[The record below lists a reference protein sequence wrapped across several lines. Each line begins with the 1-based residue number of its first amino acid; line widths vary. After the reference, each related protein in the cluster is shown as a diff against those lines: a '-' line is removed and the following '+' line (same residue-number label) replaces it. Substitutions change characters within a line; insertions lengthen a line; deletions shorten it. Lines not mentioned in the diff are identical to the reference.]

1 MPISFKRKFNGAYK
15 QQNQNTQQQ
24 NNNQQNQNT
33 QTQNNQIQNTQ
44 TNNQTQNKEWSE
56 KELLRNI
63 YFILRDIRD
72 DIRSIRRNTYFT
84 DKEHNTFTSIAELLN
99 SIDKKI
105 E

>member
-1 MPISFKRKFNGAYK
+1 MPISFKKKVNGAYK
-15 QQNQNTQQQ
+15 QQTQNIQQPQQQTQQHTQNTEQKEY
-24 NNNQQNQNT
+24 
-33 QTQNNQIQNTQ
+33 
-44 TNNQTQNKEWSE
+44 KEWSE

-63 YFILRDIRD
+63 YFLLKDIRD
-72 DIRSIRRNTYFT
+72 DLRSIRRNTYIA